1 MTILRDH
8 RNTGILA
15 SSQAVFVTGQSM
27 LIILS
32 GLVGAAIADNVALA
46 TLPVS
51 TVVIATTLTTIP
63 ASLLMKR
70 IGRRAGFLIGGAI
83 GLAGAI
89 VASYSLYI
97 ANFWL
102 FSFGTFLMGVNTG
115 FAQYYRFAA
124 ADAAEPRFKSRAIS
138 WVIAGGVIAA
148 FAGPELA
155 KRTHDLVGGTPFL
168 GSYAVLGGLAILG
181 LALVSRLKI
190 PLPSAEERTTSGR
203 PLGTIARQPALVVA
217 VLVGMIGY
225 GTMMLLMTA
234 TPLAMVGHGFAV
246 GDAAFVI
253 QWHMVAMFAPAFFTG
268 ALIQRLGVDR
278 VMMVG
283 TVMLAAAVVAALSGT
298 KIFHFWVALFVLGL
312 GWNFTFIGASTLLTE
327 TYAPAER
334 GKVQALNDFLVFGTV
349 TVASLTSGTILFFL
363 DWRAVN
369 FVAIPAIAVA
379 MAVTLWLWRSRRA
392 SARFA

>member
-1 MTILRDH
+1 MTIFSDH

-15 SSQAVFVTGQSM
+15 SSQAVFITGQSM

-32 GLVGAAIADNVALA
+32 GLVGAAIAENVALA

-70 IGRRAGFLIGGAI
+70 IGRRAGFRVGGSF

-89 VASYSLYI
+89 VAAYSLTI

-102 FSFGTFLMGVNTG
+102 FSFGTFLMGVHAG

-124 ADAAEPRFKSRAIS
+124 ADAAEPRFKAGAIS

-155 KRTHDLVGGTPFL
+155 KRTHDLVGGTPYL
-168 GSYAVLGGLAILG
+168 GSYATIAGLAILG
-181 LALVSRLKI
+181 LVLVSRLRI
-190 PLPSAEERTTSGR
+190 PPLSDAERTTSGR
-203 PLGTIARQPALVVA
+203 PLGTIAHQPALVVA
-217 VLVGMIGY
+217 ILVGMIGY

-234 TPLAMVGHGFAV
+234 TPLAMVGHGFTI
-246 GDAAFVI
+246 GDASFVI
-253 QWHMVAMFAPAFFTG
+253 QWHMVGMFAPAFFTG
-268 ALIQRLGVDR
+268 ALIQRLGVDS
-278 VMMVG
+278 VMVAG
-283 TVMLAAAVVAALSGT
+283 TVMLATAVIAALSGT
-298 KIFHFWVALFVLGL
+298 QIIHFWLALFALGL
-312 GWNFTFIGASTLLTE
+312 GWNFTFIGASSLLTE
-327 TYAPAER
+327 TYEPAER
-334 GKVQALNDFLVFGTV
+334 GKVQALHDFLVFGTV

-369 FVAIPAIAVA
+369 LAAIPAIAIA
-379 MAVTLWLWRSRRA
+379 MAASLWLWRSRRA
-392 SARFA
+392 PAMA